1 MTATDIPRD
10 LRAEDKLH
18 HIDMG
23 FLNRRLCIAGITG
36 MHPEAFQ
43 HFLEHQKPGNDHL
56 TVLANDHLL
65 VTTLLDCCEALAA
78 PTLLGALAR
87 GRPRHL
93 FRSTERLAPCS
104 EIYDANRVCHAVEL
118 DLEFEKPV
126 VIAYHTSHIVSD
138 TGKMVLAKGSRDDYV
153 SSIVGLLHDRKD
165 RFEIEPL
172 VIGQPWFDH
181 PRNGKDAA
189 TLMWL
194 GRSFGEILPED
205 IDQFSNMRD
214 VEVEST
220 DEWMTAMREV
230 PEAVVKEAIA
240 TLLSEPIKKDWGGES
255 DDHFSGNVSVQGRR
269 TTAAFLLKGP
279 SKFRELTLDMCGRRA
294 DQIHRMVDSGAD
306 VCVVQ
311 HAHLIG
317 ATVRRTLRTETV
329 RPGGSRRKYCLID
342 GQATYRILKAYS
354 CL

>member
-1 MTATDIPRD
+1 MTAGIPQE
-10 LRAEDKLH
+10 LRAEDKFH

-23 FLNRRLCIAGITG
+23 FLNKRLCITAITAS
-36 MHPEAFQ
+36 HPEALQ
-43 HFLEHQKPGNDHL
+43 HFREHQQPGNDHM

-78 PTLLGALAR
+78 PTLLEALAL
-87 GRPRHL
+87 GRPHHL
-93 FRSTERLAPCS
+93 FRSTERLGPCPEVYGAS
-104 EIYDANRVCHAVEL
+104 RVSHAVEL
-118 DLEFEKPV
+118 DLEFGKPV

-138 TGKMVLAKGSRDDYV
+138 TGRMVLANGTSENYV
-153 SSIVGLLHDRKD
+153 VSIVGLLHDKDD

-172 VIGQPWFDH
+172 VIGQPWFEH
-181 PRNGKDAA
+181 PRNGKDAEA
-189 TLMWL
+189 LMCF

-205 IDQFSNMRD
+205 IDQFSKMRD
-214 VEVEST
+214 VEIGSA
-220 DEWMTAMREV
+220 DEWMTAMR
-230 PEAVVKEAIA
+230 AVSEQAVKEAIA
-240 TLLSEPIKKDWGGES
+240 TLLTEPTKKDWSGES
-255 DDHFSGNVSVQGRR
+255 DDHFSANVLVHGRR
-269 TTAAFLLKGP
+269 RTAAFLLKGP
-279 SKFRELTLDMCGRRA
+279 SKFRELTLDMCGKRA
-294 DQIHRMVDSGAD
+294 DQIHRMVSSGAD

-354 CL
+354 LL